1 MAVATTLR
9 EYLEA
14 RQVGYE
20 VISHSHSESALRT
33 AEAAH
38 VPGDRMAK
46 CVLLGDDHS
55 YLLAVIPATYR
66 LELGRLNQVSARHLE
81 MISEDEMG
89 SAFSDCE
96 RGAIPPVGAAYGIET
111 VVEADLAQQEEVFFE
126 SGDHEH
132 LIKVRG
138 DDFRRLM
145 DQAQRAHVS
154 HHL

>member
-1 MAVATTLR
+1 MAVATTLQ
-9 EYLEA
+9 EYLESRRVA
-14 RQVGYE
+14 YE
-20 VISHSHSESALRT
+20 VITHSHTESAMRT

-38 VPGDRMAK
+38 VPGDQMAK

-81 MISEDEMG
+81 MIPEDEMG

-111 VVEADLAQQEEVFFE
+111 ILEADLARQEAVYFE

-132 LIKVRG
+132 LIKMRG
-138 DDFRRLM
+138 EDFLTLM